1 MDPVPADTPFAPT
14 RYERDPT
21 FRYDIGLL
29 AKDCAKGIN
38 LERIAPGRGL
48 RLALVGLGVC
58 LCATL
63 GHASDPPSRGR
74 ALWVRLTS
82 PVSSYS
88 AHPGDPV
95 HAILTEEVQYD
106 GEVVL
111 PVGTRV
117 DGVVRSVHKV
127 GWGIRHE
134 TAALRLEFNQAVT
147 PQGGSVSIS
156 TTVAEV
162 ENAREEV
169 KRGVIDGVCS
179 SDTPQG
185 RITSRYKYLPKLNP
199 YPDVGLIA
207 FKVAFPIF
215 PEPEIY
221 LPSGTDLRL
230 KLETDLS
237 ALTPLGPPA
246 ANPVDVAEQVQLEH
260 LAQSIPQ
267 HTTTSSMVDAD
278 LVNLAFL
285 GSREQVESAFRHAG
299 WNSSDAYSKRAFLN
313 NFYAFL
319 NDSGYAQAPMRPLL
333 LDGKLPDMNFQKSL
347 NSYAKR
353 DHLRIWQWPG
363 SEEGEPV
370 WLSSS
375 THDTGATLSVKYHR
389 FLHHIYPYIDEERSK
404 VIRDLSLAGC
414 VKSVSFVPRPSV
426 PGFSQ
431 NAIGDLV
438 RTDGELAV
446 LQLQNCQPTIPGM
459 VTTVSDPRFKPGNK
473 AFRYIRREIL
483 TLRSDIWRANIIYGA
498 YQLGSMA
505 VEAFRHHPVVVLHC
519 LPLLVKFQRRSL
531 KQGVIQRAESLV
543 IGWA

>member
-1 MDPVPADTPFAPT
+1 M
-14 RYERDPT
+14 
-21 FRYDIGLL
+21 GLF
-29 AKDCAKGIN
+29 
-38 LERIAPGRGL
+38 
-48 RLALVGLGVC
+48 VC

-63 GHASDPPSRGR
+63 GHGSDPPSRGR
-74 ALWVRLTS
+74 PLWVRLTS

-95 HAILTEEVQYD
+95 HAILTEEVEYD

-111 PVGTRV
+111 PVGTQV
-117 DGVVRSVHKV
+117 DGVVRSVRKV

-147 PQGGSVSIS
+147 PQGESVRLS

-199 YPDVGLIA
+199 YPDLGLIA

-230 KLETDLS
+230 KLESDLS
-237 ALTPLGPPA
+237 GLNPLGPPA
-246 ANPVDVAEQVQLEH
+246 ANPVDVAEQVELEH
-260 LAQSIPQ
+260 LAQSIRQ
-267 HTTTSSMVDAD
+267 HTTTSRMVDAD

-299 WNSSDAYSKRAFLN
+299 WNTSDVSSKRTFIN
-313 NFYAFL
+313 SFYAFL
-319 NDSGYAQAPMRPLL
+319 NDSGYAKAPMRPLL
-333 LDGKLPDMNFQKSL
+333 LDGKLPDMSFQKSL

-353 DHLRIWQWPG
+353 DHLRIWQWPS
-363 SEEGEPV
+363 SEKGEPV

-389 FLHHIYPYIDEERSK
+389 FLHHIDPYIDEERSK
-404 VIRDLSLAGC
+404 VIRDISLAGC
-414 VKSVSFVPRPSV
+414 VKSVFFVSRPSV
-426 PGFSQ
+426 HSFSQ

-446 LQLQNCQPTIPGM
+446 VQLQDCHPTVPGV
-459 VTTVSDPRFKPGNK
+459 VTTVSNPGFKPGNK

-483 TLRSDIWRANIIYGA
+483 TVRSDIWRANIIYGS

-505 VEAFRHHPVVVLHC
+505 VEALRHHPAVAPVEEESTVAARTIQTT
-519 LPLLVKFQRRSL
+519 PASASNPERSRV
-531 KQGVIQRAESLV
+531 Q
-543 IGWA
+543 